1 MALFLKVIPSLLF
14 WGIFIFVVLKIPYPE
29 SLTQANSLQIFP
41 FFISLYLALVFT
53 LYIFQ
58 KNILFSSSIC
68 LGLIFLLILK
78 ALDSLNI
85 VTGILTTIATYLLAS
100 YFLKGNSPTVY
111 FRKAKNGRNLNPIK
125 SDLTKQTKIPKLTKL
140 Q

>member
-1 MALFLKVIPSLLF
+1 MALFLKVIPALIF
-14 WGIFIFVVLKIPYPE
+14 WGIFVFVVLRIPYPD

-41 FFISLYLALVFT
+41 FFVSLYLALVFS
-53 LYIFQ
+53 LNIFL

-68 LGLIFLLILK
+68 LGLICLLILK

-85 VTGILTTIATYLLAS
+85 VTGILTAVATYLLAS

-111 FRKAKNGRNLNPIK
+111 FKKAKKRNLNPIK

-140 Q
+140 L

>member
-1 MALFLKVIPSLLF
+1 MPKIIFKIIPALIL
-14 WGIFIFVVLKIPYPE
+14 WGSFIFIVLQIPYPE
-29 SLTQANSLQIFP
+29 SITQANFIQIFP

-53 LYIFQ
+53 LNIFL

-85 VTGILTTIATYLLAS
+85 VTGILITIATYLLAS
-100 YFLKGNSPTVY
+100 YF
-111 FRKAKNGRNLNPIK
+111 RKIK
-125 SDLTKQTKIPKLTKL
+125 KRGLTKHPKIPKLTQLRK
-140 Q
+140 QHVSSRT